1 MCLLVVAKPTEQ
13 MLSRIRMLRS
23 FQNVS
28 VEVMSRFGS
37 RHDVLGK
44 LARIRHRGSVIKL
57 FLKRNQ
63 ITLIVHEWWDG
74 IAGTNPEEI
83 LSFRT
88 RWFADFPLQLQFVAK
103 TLRIPVVTLPHGHA
117 MKELSIGS
125 AHARRV
131 SDANNGRLPF
141 GNRDSFAAYVV
152 AHRTDFEFLTLR
164 TDMTGENVRV
174 WGSARFSPR
183 WVASLYSTVEPF
195 PGDSNTRK
203 VLFFLPKWHNMIDR
217 AGTLRLLSA
226 LSQVS
231 EIALWVR
238 EHPRKSESQLSDD
251 ERQQLSRM
259 PSVRLIESSVDSA
272 RLILGCDVLVEVE
285 SSIVIDAVLLGK
297 RVVMPRY
304 LQDASVVSRL
314 DRTRAVVR
322 TQDLE
327 STLAAVR
334 SNDLPPVPDEEF
346 LVGVAAQVHADTLA
360 FYDTA
365 LCAVQNQRDVSD

>member
-1 MCLLVVAKPTEQ
+1 
-13 MLSRIRMLRS
+13 
-23 FQNVS
+23 
-28 VEVMSRFGS
+28 
-37 RHDVLGK
+37 
-44 LARIRHRGSVIKL
+44 
-57 FLKRNQ
+57 
-63 ITLIVHEWWDG
+63 
-74 IAGTNPEEI
+74 
-83 LSFRT
+83 
-88 RWFADFPLQLQFVAK
+88 
-103 TLRIPVVTLPHGHA
+103 
-117 MKELSIGS
+117 
-125 AHARRV
+125 
-131 SDANNGRLPF
+131 
-141 GNRDSFAAYVV
+141 
-152 AHRTDFEFLTLR
+152 
-164 TDMTGENVRV
+164 
-174 WGSARFSPR
+174 
-183 WVASLYSTVEPF
+183 
-195 PGDSNTRK
+195 
-203 VLFFLPKWHNMIDR
+203 MIDR